1 MTDKEYNELKTINY
15 YKELIKNLREEI
27 SKLIKENEILRER
40 VIDLEIINEGHQD
53 LVSDLIKKNKKLMNG
68 RNK

>member
-15 YKELIKNLREEI
+15 YKEIIKNLREEI